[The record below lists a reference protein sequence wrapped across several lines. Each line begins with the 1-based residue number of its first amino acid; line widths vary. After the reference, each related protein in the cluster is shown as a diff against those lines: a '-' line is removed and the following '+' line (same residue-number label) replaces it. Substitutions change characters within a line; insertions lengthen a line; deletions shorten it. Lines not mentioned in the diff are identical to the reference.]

1 MYIQIRQ
8 GLFETNSSS
17 VHAIVVCRDKR
28 PLKIAIES
36 IPEALTLTC
45 NSFTSW
51 DHDVCDDYQT
61 KADYLY
67 TLMTLFAD
75 DCKQLDDWK
84 FKVKSHLASW
94 SIKCNFDA
102 DSELYASVPSLDQRF
117 VLLFIEFIM
126 KDEIN
131 LLDYL
136 FNPQSFFEK
145 GNDNWD
151 GDFEHLKPFGSK
163 EVTFNHEF

>member
-1 MYIQIRQ
+1 
-8 GLFETNSSS
+8 
-17 VHAIVVCRDKR
+17 
-28 PLKIAIES
+28 
-36 IPEALTLTC
+36 
-45 NSFTSW
+45 
-51 DHDVCDDYQT
+51 
-61 KADYLY
+61 
-67 TLMTLFAD
+67 
-75 DCKQLDDWK
+75 
-84 FKVKSHLASW
+84 
-94 SIKCNFDA
+94 
-102 DSELYASVPSLDQRF
+102 
-117 VLLFIEFIM
+117 M